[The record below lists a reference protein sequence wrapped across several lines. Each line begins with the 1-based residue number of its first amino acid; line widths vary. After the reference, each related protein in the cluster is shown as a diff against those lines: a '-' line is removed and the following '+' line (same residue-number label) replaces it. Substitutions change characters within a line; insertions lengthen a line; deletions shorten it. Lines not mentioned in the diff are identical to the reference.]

1 LPGCEEETPVSTMA
15 LAASITLSGCEEETL
30 TSQTPKTEIEW
41 TVTLNPRTAALNP
54 QRTAPN
60 LQRAAPNRRRTALNQ
75 QSAVENKQTAPTP
88 TPRPR
93 IASDEK
99 AVDVV
104 EGASEADERAA
115 DVGDQQPDVDQQAPI
130 ADPFANA
137 NPILDDYEFNGTVL
151 AARRWH
157 GLLWAWRRI
166 SWWTGLIFLSPAVIA
181 SVKREGVRSF
191 SDVFP
196 IPIRAYLAQDAI
208 LIINDRFDILFV
220 IGFMCWL
227 AVVPLRVASAV
238 IEEHT
243 SIKVQENTSLELGLK
258 HLPGLQPLAAFT
270 TLNGSSSRFSRSSSS
285 QWPSSVRFSCQGIY
299 IFLPSRAS

>member
-1 LPGCEEETPVSTMA
+1 MDSHTQPTDSNTEPAEDNAKPTEGRAEPPEDSAEPAVS
-15 LAASITLSGCEEETL
+15 SRK
-30 TSQTPKTEIEW
+30 Q
-41 TVTLNPRTAALNP
+41 
-54 QRTAPN
+54 
-60 LQRAAPNRRRTALNQ
+60 
-75 QSAVENKQTAPTP
+75 QTAPTP
-88 TPRPR
+88 TLRPK

-99 AVDVV
+99 AADVV
-104 EGASEADERAA
+104 EGASEADERAADVDERAA

-191 SDVFP
+191 FDVFP

-208 LIINDRFDILFV
+208 LIINDRFDTLSCHRIHVLV
-220 IGFMCWL
+220 G
-227 AVVPLRVASAV
+227 RR
-238 IEEHT
+238 
-243 SIKVQENTSLELGLK
+243 
-258 HLPGLQPLAAFT
+258 AFA
-270 TLNGSSSRFSRSSSS
+270 GSFR
-285 QWPSSVRFSCQGIY
+285 GD
-299 IFLPSRAS
+299 

>member
-1 LPGCEEETPVSTMA
+1 MA

-30 TSQTPKTEIEW
+30 TSQTPKTEIER

-166 SWWTGLIFLSPAVIA
+166 SWWTGLIFLS
-181 SVKREGVRSF
+181 RS
-191 SDVFP
+191 D
-196 IPIRAYLAQDAI
+196 L
-208 LIINDRFDILFV
+208 
-220 IGFMCWL
+220 
-227 AVVPLRVASAV
+227 PLPRG
-238 IEEHT
+238 HR
-243 SIKVQENTSLELGLK
+243 LG
-258 HLPGLQPLAAFT
+258 QARRRPLA
-270 TLNGSSSRFSRSSSS
+270 LRCLSDSNSR
-285 QWPSSVRFSCQGIY
+285 I
-299 IFLPSRAS
+299 SRAGRHSYHQRQVRHPVCHRIHVLVGRRAFAGSFRGD

>member
-1 LPGCEEETPVSTMA
+1 MP
-15 LAASITLSGCEEETL
+15 GCEEETL

-41 TVTLNPRTAALNP
+41 TVTLNPRTATLNP
-54 QRTAPN
+54 QRTTPN
-60 LQRAAPNRRRTALNQ
+60 QQRAAPNRRRTALNQ

-88 TPRPR
+88 TPRPK

-99 AVDVV
+99 AADVV
-104 EGASEADERAA
+104 EGASEADERAADVDERAA

-191 SDVFP
+191 FDVFP
-196 IPIRAYLAQDAI
+196 IPIRAYLAQNAI
-208 LIINDRFDILFV
+208 LIINDRFDTLSCHRIHVLV
-220 IGFMCWL
+220 G
-227 AVVPLRVASAV
+227 RR
-238 IEEHT
+238 
-243 SIKVQENTSLELGLK
+243 
-258 HLPGLQPLAAFT
+258 AFA
-270 TLNGSSSRFSRSSSS
+270 GSFR
-285 QWPSSVRFSCQGIY
+285 GD
-299 IFLPSRAS
+299 